1 MIRRASHGATTRIGA
16 VDRPRW
22 NERTWEGMRARF
34 YLPVVALLAA
44 LLAAAS
50 PGLAQ
55 EDPGG
60 VSFITPFP
68 PGDTYNIVMIGDDL
82 AEGLLGGAMDIFQKD
97 PRVVI
102 RTPHL
107 SINGL
112 MRNDFAEKLVGLEE
126 NLKTVSPQIAIVM
139 MGAWDRVSVRD
150 ATGKRVM
157 VGTEGWKREY
167 AARSDRLLKLLKKR
181 NIAVYWVG
189 LPSVRRYDANE
200 SVQMMNSIL
209 RERIYLN
216 GAKYVDTYA
225 GFADENGGY
234 SAYGPDVTGK
244 IRLLR
249 AGDGVYFTWEGNR
262 KLAYFVDRELRRD
275 LNQAKADR
283 TIPLDGAEAEQAK
296 INPDSAKP
304 GPAAAPDAAGAAK
317 SAETKAAKARQEPG
331 DGSGDQKADNGKI
344 NLRIVSEGGR
354 EELVTLDI
362 VRPAI
367 PASVIA
373 LVTRRESPDRPSQ
386 LGEAIIDQIPGGL
399 TVMSTVALSSGA
411 RAGGGRR
418 LSPSQAPYFRVL
430 FKGERLPPKPGR
442 ADDTA
447 WPRPAP
453 PPEAAYL
460 PDADPVETGATA
472 LEDTRKTGASQRR
485 KSRE

>member
-1 MIRRASHGATTRIGA
+1 
-16 VDRPRW
+16 
-22 NERTWEGMRARF
+22 MRARF
-34 YLPVVALLAA
+34 ILPVVALLAA
-44 LLAAAS
+44 LFAAAA
-50 PGLAQ
+50 PGFAQ

-60 VSFITPFP
+60 ASFITPFP
-68 PGDTYNIVMIGDDL
+68 PGDTYNVVMIGDDL
-82 AEGLLGGAMDIFQKD
+82 AEGLLGGALEIFQKD

-102 RTPHL
+102 RTTHL

-112 MRNDFAEKLVGLEE
+112 MRNDLAEKLVGLEE
-126 NLKTVSPQIAIVM
+126 DLKAASPQIAILM

-157 VGTEGWKREY
+157 VGTDAWKREY

-200 SVQMMNSIL
+200 DVQTMNSLL
-209 RERIYLN
+209 RERVYLN
-216 GAKYVDTYA
+216 GAKYIDTYA

-249 AGDGVYFTWEGNR
+249 SGDGVYFTWEGNR

-275 LNQAKADR
+275 ITQAKADR
-283 TIPLDGAEAEQAK
+283 TIPLEGNETEQAK
-296 INPDSAKP
+296 INPESVKLT
-304 GPAAAPDAAGAAK
+304 GPAAPGAAPAKGPEASGAAK
-317 SAETKAAKARQEPG
+317 PQQPQT
-331 DGSGDQKADNGKI
+331 DGAGDQKADNGKI

-354 EELVTLDI
+354 EEVVTLDI

-373 LVTRRESPDRPSQ
+373 LVTRRESADRPSQ

-411 RAGGGRR
+411 AQSGGRRR

-430 FKGERLPPKPGR
+430 FKGERLPPKAGR
-442 ADDTA
+442 ADDTS

-472 LEDTRKTGASQRR
+472 AADETRKTNAAQRR